1 MATATVHYSYGFA
14 CDFISRDAAYPNQ
27 LNGGFVCC
35 ACDAPLLH
43 PAALVFVP
51 YGIVFV
57 QVKVQVL
64 QSLAIRAT
72 MTDDV
77 ERWILGTSVIKLL
90 RVCGSLAGPNVLCT
104 THS

>member
-51 YGIVFV
+51 YGIVLV
-57 QVKVQVL
+57 QVQVL
-64 QSLAIRAT
+64 
-72 MTDDV
+72 M
-77 ERWILGTSVIKLL
+77 
-90 RVCGSLAGPNVLCT
+90 VLDMNCF
-104 THS
+104 HLVRH